1 MNTILLI
8 EDNNRIME
16 SNKEYLEFQ
25 GYSVLTASSLRVAQA
40 VLESNRVDL
49 MILDIMLPDGSGI
62 DFCARMR
69 EYMDVPVLFLTC
81 LNDDASLVAGLKAGG
96 DEYMT
101 KPYSLAA
108 LSARAEAL
116 LRRVKMDKTAE
127 QCFTTG
133 PLLINA
139 GKRRVILDGTEIPLS
154 PKEYDILQLL
164 ARNMG
169 KAIAAEEIYA
179 QIWGGGLFDKRT
191 VIVHISSLRKKLRMD
206 DESPL
211 TISTE
216 GRKGYCLRA
225 E

>member
-139 GKRRVILDGTEIPLS
+139 GKRRAILDGTEIPLS

-169 KAIAAEEIYA
+169 KAIAAEDIYA
-179 QIWGGGLFDKRT
+179 QIWGGEIFDKRT

-211 TISTE
+211 SITTE
-216 GRKGYCLRA
+216 GRKSYCLRA